1 MLPEMKT
8 YSYLPAFASRFYGN
22 NLFSNLLNSEF
33 ESSKPLVNILETKND
48 FRIELAA
55 PGISKNDFQ
64 INLDNQILTI
74 SSTQKEEKEEKEEK
88 VLRNEFCYSSFS
100 RSFSLPETIDR
111 EKISASYKDGIIVV
125 NIPKKEEAKD
135 KGPKQIFIS

>member
-1 MLPEMKT
+1 MKT
-8 YSYLPAFASRFYGN
+8 YSYLPTFASRFYGN